1 MRLRKVSVGKLNQ
14 TFLRDGDE
22 ENKVATVANQEKNV
36 EEMVE
41 VAKVTNVV
49 KVAKRGKSA
58 EEQEEMNTTYSLA
71 DVSLNR
77 LGLMRRTFCLITQPA
92 LCISF

>member
-1 MRLRKVSVGKLNQ
+1 MRKVSVGKLNQ
-14 TFLRDGDE
+14 TFSRDGDE
-22 ENKVATVANQEKNV
+22 ENKVATVANQEKNG

>member
-14 TFLRDGDE
+14 TFSRDGDE

-58 EEQEEMNTTYSLA
+58 EELEEMNTTYSLA

>member
-1 MRLRKVSVGKLNQ
+1 MRLRKVSVNNLNQ
-14 TFLRDGDE
+14 TFSRDGE
-22 ENKVATVANQEKNV
+22 EVNKVATVTNQEMNV

-41 VAKVTNVV
+41 MNNVAKV
-49 KVAKRGKSA
+49 AKQGKSA

-77 LGLMRRTFCLITQPA
+77 
-92 LCISF
+92 